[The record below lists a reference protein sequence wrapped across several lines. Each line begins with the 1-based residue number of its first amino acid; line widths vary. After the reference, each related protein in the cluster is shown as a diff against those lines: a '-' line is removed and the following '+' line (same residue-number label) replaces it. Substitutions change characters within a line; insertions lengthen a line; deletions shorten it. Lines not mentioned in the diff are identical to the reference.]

1 MWPDPNDHHEVN
13 PFNLYLNRLSGA
25 DAMKERNRRIRQRQ
39 ECRAS
44 ALRTISAFLCRL
56 EWIKALLHVWN
67 AERLARMARLTRM
80 VEAWG
85 NAGDRI
91 FAKSEPRLFAEWVR
105 ANGLRPGSDERRLR
119 LWQQWRAEVVT
130 A

>member
-1 MWPDPNDHHEVN
+1 MWPDPSDFQGN
-13 PFNLYLNRLSGA
+13 PDPFFLALNRLNGA

-44 ALRTISAFLCRL
+44 ALCTISAFLCRL
-56 EWIKALLHVWN
+56 RWIKALLHVWN

-80 VEAWG
+80 MQAWD

-91 FAKSEPRLFAEWVR
+91 FAKSEPRLFTEWVR
-105 ANGLRPGSDERRLR
+105 ANGLRLGSDERRLR
-119 LWQQWRAEVVT
+119 LWQQWRAEV
-130 A
+130 AA